1 MDQPKIERILRLLM
15 LLSSNVELKSRS
27 PADSL
32 SPRREAV
39 YFSIKI
45 LFYCCVLLNLI
56 NRYLGK
62 FSNLL

>member
-32 SPRREAV
+32 SREERLFILV
-39 YFSIKI
+39 LRSYFIVA
-45 LFYCCVLLNLI
+45 YCSTSSRGI
-56 NRYLGK
+56 
-62 FSNLL
+62 